1 MRVSVYEA
9 KSKLS
14 QMINKALEGE
24 EVVITRNG
32 HDTVKLVRVN
42 AERKRNWIG
51 MWKGKVKIHDTFYD
65 SLDEETLAYFTGDAE
80 TFLDKVMTV
89 DTKGAKSDEENDK

>member
-1 MRVSVYEA
+1 MKVSVYEA

-32 HDTVKLVRVN
+32 EETVKLTPVPK
-42 AERKRNWIG
+42 RKRNWIG
-51 MWKGKVKIHDTFYD
+51 MFDGQIKISDDFD
-65 SLDEETLAYFTGDAE
+65 SLEDETIAYLTGDAE
-80 TFLDKVMTV
+80 TFLDKVL
-89 DTKGAKSDEENDK
+89 KENNESGKAEK

>member
-1 MRVSVYEA
+1 MKVSVYEA

-32 HDTVKLVRVN
+32 EETVRLTPVK
-42 AERKRNWIG
+42 KKGDWIG
-51 MWKGKVKIHDTFYD
+51 MWKGKIKVHDSFYD
-65 SLDEETLAYFTGDAE
+65 PLDDETMAYFTGDTE
-80 TFLDKVMTV
+80 TFLDKVM
-89 DTKGAKSDEENDK
+89 KEERQEDERDK

>member
-1 MRVSVYEA
+1 MKVSVYEA

-32 HDTVKLVRVN
+32 EDTVKLVRV
-42 AERKRNWIG
+42 KGDKKSDWIG
-51 MWKGKVKIHDTFYD
+51 MWEGQIKIHEDFD
-65 SLDEETLAYFTGDAE
+65 SLDDETMAYFTGETE
-80 TFLDKVMTV
+80 TFLDKVLKEE
-89 DTKGAKSDEENDK
+89 KGDQGHKE

>member
-1 MRVSVYEA
+1 MKVSVYEA

-32 HDTVKLVRVN
+32 ADTVRLVP
-42 AERKRNWIG
+42 ATKTSSEGDWIG
-51 MWKGKVKIHDTFYD
+51 SWKGKAKIHDTFYD
-65 SLDEETLAYFTGDAE
+65 PLDDDETVKFLMGEMDTDSAE
-80 TFLDKVMTV
+80 
-89 DTKGAKSDEENDK
+89 

>member
-1 MRVSVYEA
+1 MKFSVYEA

-32 HDTVKLVRVN
+32 KDTVKLVP
-42 AERKRNWIG
+42 ARNGKHKDTWIG
-51 MWKGKVKIHDTFYD
+51 SWKGKAKIHDSFYEP
-65 SLDEETLAYFTGDAE
+65 LDDDDTVKYLTGELETPLPE
-80 TFLDKVMTV
+80 
-89 DTKGAKSDEENDK
+89 

>member
-1 MRVSVYEA
+1 MKVSVYEA

-32 HDTVKLVRVN
+32 EETVKLTPVPK
-42 AERKRNWIG
+42 KRNWIG
-51 MWKGKVKIHDTFYD
+51 MYKGQIKIHDNFD
-65 SLDEETLAYFTGDAE
+65 APLEEFEDPA
-80 TFLDKVMTV
+80 
-89 DTKGAKSDEENDK
+89 